1 MRKTQGSTS
10 IAERGKR
17 TRAVIEPAD
26 VHRTLGRNTLV
37 DGYDLVLDLAASS
50 GSWLVDA
57 VTGTRYLD
65 LFSCFASSPLGT
77 SPPELIEDPEFL
89 AQLTA
94 AAVNKPANPDLYTVE
109 YAQFVSAF
117 ARVLGDPE
125 LPHLFFIDGG
135 ALAVENALKAA
146 FDWKAQ
152 RAGTT
157 GGDYQVL
164 HLEGA
169 FHGRSGYTLSLT
181 NTEPAKTALFTKFDW
196 PRIPSP
202 ALKFPLTEHAA
213 ENADAERKA
222 LAAARAAFET
232 AGGKIA
238 CFLAEPIQGEGGD
251 NHLSAGFLRGMQEL
265 CVEYDALFVLDEV
278 QTGCGLT
285 GTPWVYQ
292 QLDLEPDLVAFGKK
306 TQVCGV
312 MGGRRTDLV
321 ANNVFAVSSR
331 ISSTW
336 GGNFTDMVRATRIFE
351 ILDED
356 GLFDAAAERGRHLL
370 TGLENLAARHRGVVR
385 NPRGRG
391 LMCAFDLPD
400 TATRDDLVR
409 RMYADEQVIVLPCGT
424 TGLRFRPA
432 LTITEEQL
440 DVGLSALDRCLT
452 GVAATAA

>member
-1 MRKTQGSTS
+1 MRKTQGSAT
-10 IAERGKR
+10 IAERTKR
-17 TRAVIEPAD
+17 TRDVIEPAE
-26 VHRTLGRNTLV
+26 VHRILGRNTLV
-37 DGYDLVLDLAASS
+37 DGYGLVLDLQASS
-50 GSWLVDA
+50 GSWLVDG

-77 SPPELIEDPEFL
+77 SPPELTGDPEFL
-89 AQLTA
+89 AELTA

-109 YAQFVSAF
+109 YARFVSAF

-146 FDWKAQ
+146 FDWKAR
-152 RAGTT
+152 RAGTE

-164 HLEGA
+164 HLERA

-181 NTEPAKTALFTKFDW
+181 NTDPAKTALFTKFDW
-196 PRIPSP
+196 PRIPVP
-202 ALKFPLTEHAA
+202 ALEFPLTEHAA
-213 ENADAERKA
+213 ENAAAERA
-222 LAAARAAFET
+222 SLAAARAAFEA

-251 NHLSAGFLRGMQEL
+251 NHLSAEFLRGMHEL

-285 GTPWVYQ
+285 GTPWAYQ
-292 QLDLEPDLVAFGKK
+292 QLGLEPDLVAFGKK

-312 MGGRRTDLV
+312 MGGRRVDLV
-321 ANNVFAVSSR
+321 EDNVFAVSSR

-351 ILDED
+351 VLHED
-356 GLFDAAAERGRHLL
+356 GLFEAAAEHGKYLL
-370 TGLENLAARHRGVVR
+370 AGLEELAARHRPTVR

-391 LMCAFDLPD
+391 LMCAIDLPD
-400 TATRDDLVR
+400 TATRDDLVA
-409 RMYADEQVIVLPCGT
+409 RMYTDEQVIVLPCGT

-440 DVGLSALDRCLT
+440 DLGLSALDRCLSAA
-452 GVAATAA
+452 AATAA